1 MSEAKKDEEVTPHD
15 SHIPAPPADG
25 GSTEPA
31 AEAETSGQGA
41 ATDGD
46 TPIKPLDSHIP

>member
-1 MSEAKKDEEVTPHD
+1 MSEAKKDEEVTPLD

-25 GSTEPA
+25 GTTAPA
-31 AEAETSGQGA
+31 TGAETSGQAA